1 MERRLVMFQHRTVR
15 FGTGNRQL
23 EPLLKQPRALATAL
37 IMGAGLTLGLPASD
51 AKAQAEELDDASII
65 WETNATDC
73 DVGIQIFLDGEGW
86 RKVNVKDPNFLTIY
100 EAFARG
106 GLRQQG
112 LTEHFMES
120 EEPVI
125 DELAALDPDCDEG
138 EASFDDL
145 FDRFPEGTYRFRG
158 RTVENDVIKGKDELT
173 YDLPAAPD
181 VTAPA
186 EDAVVDSTMDLT
198 VRWDE
203 VTDSLDGLP
212 PGTAGPITIIRY
224 QVIVEQDND
233 DLDNPKV
240 FTVDRRAGS
249 RAAVVPASFLAAG
262 QDYKVEVL
270 AVEKSGN
277 QTITEV
283 PFSTAP

>member
-1 MERRLVMFQHRTVR
+1 MFQHCTVGSRTER
-15 FGTGNRQL
+15 LQP
-23 EPLLKQPRALATAL
+23 EPLLKHPRALATAVVV
-37 IMGAGLTLGLPASD
+37 GAGLTLGLPASD
-51 AKAQAEELDDASII
+51 AKAQAEELDEASFVF
-65 WETNATDC
+65 ETNATDC
-73 DVGIQIFLDGEGW
+73 DVGIQIFFDSEGW
-86 RKVNVKDPNFLTIY
+86 RRFSLKDPNRVTIY
-100 EAFARG
+100 EVWARA
-106 GLRQQG
+106 GLQQQG
-112 LTEHFMES
+112 LTEQFMES

-158 RTVENDVIKGKDELT
+158 RTVENDLVLGKATLT

-181 VTAPA
+181 VIAPA
-186 EDAVVDSTMDLT
+186 EDAVVDSTVDL
-198 VRWDE
+198 VIRWDE

-212 PGTAGPITIIRY
+212 PGTADPITIVRY
-224 QVIVEQDND
+224 QVIVERD
-233 DLDNPKV
+233 DDDIPEPKV
-240 FTVDRRAGS
+240 FITNRRAGA
-249 RAAVVPASFLAAG
+249 RKAVVPASYLARG
-262 QDYKVEVL
+262 QEYKVEVL